1 MSFADIHPYVLHL
14 PILTTIF
21 ATFFAVALFTR
32 LREKGGGPHLLWWG
46 IGMVTYG
53 IGTFTE
59 SFTTVLGWHP
69 TVFRLWYVAGAF
81 LGGYPLAQG
90 SIYLLM
96 NRRFANL
103 SAWIVSLSIGVAAI
117 LVFLSP
123 LDVSLAEAHRLD
135 GKVLGWSWLRMVTP
149 FINIYSVLFL
159 AGGAFYSAFGA
170 AFLAR
175 KHRDAEHHRNRY
187 LGNIFIAVG
196 AILPAIGGTMTRFG
210 YVEALYVG
218 ELLGLLLIYA
228 GYRKCVAPTSAPAT
242 GAAGDAAAAG

>member
-1 MSFADIHPYVLHL
+1 MSYDALHSIVLHL
-14 PILTTIF
+14 PILTTIV
-21 ATFFAVALFTR
+21 AAFFAVQLFTR

-59 SFTTVLGWHP
+59 SFTTVIGWHP
-69 TVFRLWYVAGAF
+69 VIFRVWYVAGAF

-103 SAWIVSLSIGVAAI
+103 SAWIVSSVIAIAAV
-117 LVFLSP
+117 LVFLAP
-123 LDVSLAEAHRLD
+123 LDTSLAEDHRLD
-135 GKVLGWSWLRMVTP
+135 GKVIGWSWLRLMTP

-159 AGGAFYSAFGA
+159 AGGAAYSAVKFRSA
-170 AFLAR
+170 T
-175 KHRDAEHHRNRY
+175 EHRNRY
-187 LGNIFIAVG
+187 IGNIFIATG

-210 YVEALYVG
+210 MVEALYVG
-218 ELLGLLLIYA
+218 ELLGLLLIYF
-228 GYRKCVAPTSAPAT
+228 GYRKCITPVSSSGP
-242 GAAGDAAAAG
+242 

>member
-1 MSFADIHPYVLHL
+1 MSFEDLHSYVLHL

-21 ATFFAVALFTR
+21 ATFFAVQLFTR
-32 LREKGGGPHLLWWG
+32 YRHRGGGPHLLWWG

-59 SFTTVLGWHP
+59 AFTTVLGWHP

-103 SAWIVSLSIGVAAI
+103 SAWIVSSVIGVAAV
-117 LVFLSP
+117 LVFLAP
-123 LDVSLAEAHRLD
+123 LDLSLAEAHRLD
-135 GKVLGWSWLRMVTP
+135 GKVIEWSWLRLVTP

-159 AGGAFYSAFGA
+159 AGGAFYSAFKFRQA
-170 AFLAR
+170 T
-175 KHRDAEHHRNRY
+175 DHRNRY
-187 LGNIFIAVG
+187 VGNIYIAVG

-210 YVEALYVG
+210 YVEVLYVT

-228 GYRKCVAPTSAPAT
+228 GYRKCVTPSPAPPADAPGDAL
-242 GAAGDAAAAG
+242 AAG

>member
-1 MSFADIHPYVLHL
+1 VSFEDIRPYVLHL

-21 ATFFAVALFTR
+21 AAFFAIQLFSR
-32 LREKGGGPHLLWWG
+32 YRVKGGGPHLLWWG

-59 SFTTVLGWHP
+59 SFTTVVGWDP

-103 SAWIVSLSIGVAAI
+103 SAWIVSSVIAVAAV

-123 LDVSLAEAHRLD
+123 LDLSLVETHRLY
-135 GKVLGWSWLRMVTP
+135 GKVIEWRWLRLVTP
-149 FINIYSVLFL
+149 FINLYSVGFL
-159 AGGAFYSAFGA
+159 AGGAAYSAFKFRSA
-170 AFLAR
+170 T
-175 KHRDAEHHRNRY
+175 DHRNRY
-187 LGNIFIAVG
+187 VGNIFIAVG
-196 AILPAIGGTMTRFG
+196 AILPAVGGTMTRFG

-218 ELLGLLLIYA
+218 ELLGLLLIFA
-228 GYRKCVAPTSAPAT
+228 GYRKCVTPTLPP
-242 GAAGDAAAAG
+242 AGDALAVGSELPGA